1 MGQSINLCKET
12 MENFLQSYDII
23 KNKYFWDVDFA
34 IPVKLAEQALALEN
48 RRHKDG
54 VRWDI
59 SQEQD
64 IYLTIRK
71 VYGNDEKMEGQEV
84 IRPVIEQ
91 FLGDFVSIDGICS
104 LYKASYFY
112 FEWMMHLEYNP
123 GKHNYTYY
131 RDHYI
136 HQIKNMYEMFIFLEQ
151 CGFMEKC
158 IHIYEEEQGITAE
171 AIRMSISEQMRSDG
185 WLDSLMKESIQE
197 IKGHNGVSKDTT
209 DEEVNERKKK
219 FYYRYLLHASA
230 IVSSLVHDIGYPVTY
245 VMRTTKSLHEY
256 LPFSGAFIQLEDAV
270 PHMEEILEGSLLFR
284 VVDHREIAERI
295 TAKQDHGAISA
306 VLMLSKYY
314 ENGEIYSLEPIK
326 RMVIELSALV
336 IYNHTIKYGIVT
348 GKSGDLYRNIFRDN
362 PMSYLFRLCDDLQ
375 EWGRVYFDISK
386 KSNFLICPVCSTPV
400 LGEENDPDAYSCCCG
415 KGGKRLTAFSY
426 RKLANII
433 ACTSLKIDTKPDIVK
448 NRKGDFNIITL
459 YYDLQML
466 LQLALYNPTFAK
478 LRADGILEVKKML
491 ENQRDF
497 PMVYIDTFIS
507 NNPITIKAR
516 CLQNYLI
523 KNGYNTER
531 NLWMSEEQY
540 EILRFEKAGNAV
552 LYNVFWRRETEAI
565 ITVQKKCSKEII
577 KQFKKENKSGTSR
590 IQGTVFRQWE
600 ENLRFYFSLLLTD
613 ELVKYWRKRKS
624 WNTIEEVVD
633 FARSASGILA
643 EKYLIRDE
651 LTETLIMEYILQC
664 IRTITPDEYFEEG
677 NSFLRELYTEQ
688 YLSNL
693 YFINTVEEYTCIQ
706 EYDAMKN
713 KLRGGNI
720 VFGSYDYYTDY
731 MLFHWMGKK

>member
-245 VMRTTKSLHEY
+245 VMRTTKSLHEF
-256 LPFSGAFIQLEDAV
+256 LPFSGAFIHLEDAV

-415 KGGKRLTAFSY
+415 KGGETSY
-426 RKLANII
+426 
-433 ACTSLKIDTKPDIVK
+433 CV
-448 NRKGDFNIITL
+448 
-459 YYDLQML
+459 
-466 LQLALYNPTFAK
+466 
-478 LRADGILEVKKML
+478 
-491 ENQRDF
+491 
-497 PMVYIDTFIS
+497 
-507 NNPITIKAR
+507 
-516 CLQNYLI
+516 
-523 KNGYNTER
+523 
-531 NLWMSEEQY
+531 
-540 EILRFEKAGNAV
+540 
-552 LYNVFWRRETEAI
+552 
-565 ITVQKKCSKEII
+565 
-577 KQFKKENKSGTSR
+577 
-590 IQGTVFRQWE
+590 
-600 ENLRFYFSLLLTD
+600 
-613 ELVKYWRKRKS
+613 
-624 WNTIEEVVD
+624 
-633 FARSASGILA
+633 
-643 EKYLIRDE
+643 
-651 LTETLIMEYILQC
+651 
-664 IRTITPDEYFEEG
+664 
-677 NSFLRELYTEQ
+677 
-688 YLSNL
+688 
-693 YFINTVEEYTCIQ
+693 
-706 EYDAMKN
+706 
-713 KLRGGNI
+713 
-720 VFGSYDYYTDY
+720 
-731 MLFHWMGKK
+731 

>member
-1 MGQSINLCKET
+1 
-12 MENFLQSYDII
+12 
-23 KNKYFWDVDFA
+23 
-34 IPVKLAEQALALEN
+34 
-48 RRHKDG
+48 
-54 VRWDI
+54 
-59 SQEQD
+59 
-64 IYLTIRK
+64 
-71 VYGNDEKMEGQEV
+71 
-84 IRPVIEQ
+84 
-91 FLGDFVSIDGICS
+91 
-104 LYKASYFY
+104 
-112 FEWMMHLEYNP
+112 
-123 GKHNYTYY
+123 
-131 RDHYI
+131 
-136 HQIKNMYEMFIFLEQ
+136 
-151 CGFMEKC
+151 
-158 IHIYEEEQGITAE
+158 
-171 AIRMSISEQMRSDG
+171 
-185 WLDSLMKESIQE
+185 
-197 IKGHNGVSKDTT
+197 
-209 DEEVNERKKK
+209 
-219 FYYRYLLHASA
+219 
-230 IVSSLVHDIGYPVTY
+230 
-245 VMRTTKSLHEY
+245 
-256 LPFSGAFIQLEDAV
+256 
-270 PHMEEILEGSLLFR
+270 
-284 VVDHREIAERI
+284 
-295 TAKQDHGAISA
+295 
-306 VLMLSKYY
+306 
-314 ENGEIYSLEPIK
+314 
-326 RMVIELSALV
+326 
-336 IYNHTIKYGIVT
+336 
-348 GKSGDLYRNIFRDN
+348 
-362 PMSYLFRLCDDLQ
+362 
-375 EWGRVYFDISK
+375 
-386 KSNFLICPVCSTPV
+386 
-400 LGEENDPDAYSCCCG
+400 
-415 KGGKRLTAFSY
+415 
-426 RKLANII
+426 
-433 ACTSLKIDTKPDIVK
+433 
-448 NRKGDFNIITL
+448 
-459 YYDLQML
+459 ML